1 MCRRDSWE
9 KEVFTFWHVNEFPSF
24 FSPLFPLVHS
34 CNVCLFVFH
43 LLKDGEYISASLAL
57 QAHIHSNEKTG
68 NVFEVTGLLC
78 TFISTPWR
86 GIYLIF
92 SLASISTTSLPSLQP
107 SNFTNTS
114 SPYMFAFTRLL
125 VLFSYHKSF
134 NRPLG
139 TILSIC
145 YFMVLIHVCN
155 LGTILS
161 KQFPALNE
169 EEILL
174 WLFFFSVVICFFSDI
189 LSKHFSQH

>member
-1 MCRRDSWE
+1 MPLWDCFGLLKARDKITGFTWRLHLLQICAEGTHE
-9 KEVFTFWHVNEFPSF
+9 KRKYLHSGMLMSFHLF
-24 FSPLFPLVHS
+24 FSPLFPLVRS
-34 CNVCLFVFH
+34 CNFCLFVFH

-125 VLFSYHKSF
+125 VLFSPTKKLAITNH
-134 NRPLG
+134 
-139 TILSIC
+139 
-145 YFMVLIHVCN
+145 LI
-155 LGTILS
+155 
-161 KQFPALNE
+161 AL
-169 EEILL
+169 
-174 WLFFFSVVICFFSDI
+174 
-189 LSKHFSQH
+189 